1 MEALMEVFSLSHEH
15 STDDVDYTREVKEL
29 LTESDIDQFSELCDD
44 GMLVDSD
51 ECDLYEEY
59 YRHVSEG
66 RTQFAQVSY
75 GMTTNEQDDEDEAT
89 GWGGSSYHSS
99 PALLLSFSP
108 DVCVHLLSRTSF
120 AAGEC
125 VFQRVH
131 GEFFVLLML
140 VFSGPR
146 SKPSITAL
154 LWAARLCECRAWAA
168 KSVHFT

>member
-1 MEALMEVFSLSHEH
+1 MEVFSLSHEH
-15 STDDVDYTREVKEL
+15 STDDVDYTHEVKEL

-89 GWGGSSYHSS
+89 GWGGHRTTVAQHYFYLFHQMSAYISYLEHRS
-99 PALLLSFSP
+99 PQENAYFNEFMVSFWFFWCLSLA
-108 DVCVHLLSRTSF
+108 DRDLNR
-120 AAGEC
+120 
-125 VFQRVH
+125 
-131 GEFFVLLML
+131 
-140 VFSGPR
+140 
-146 SKPSITAL
+146 
-154 LWAARLCECRAWAA
+154 
-168 KSVHFT
+168 